1 VADEQIIVL
10 DDQDAVASESA
21 RRIVSALSA
30 AVAERGSAHLGLTG
44 GSSAVPLF
52 VALRSEP
59 NRSALD
65 WGKVHL
71 WWVDERFVPNDH
83 PESNAGAAYRLLLG
97 VPQHM
102 GQTGQGGNFND
113 VAEGEVAALPVDPAH
128 VHPVEVEESLSDD
141 EPVQLAAQRYERE
154 IRRFVPLG
162 HGGVPMFD
170 VLLTGIGPD
179 GHIFSLF
186 PGSPGLEP
194 DAPIVMA
201 IPAPQHVEPHIDR
214 VTLSARVL
222 PVAGLVLVMSTGE
235 GKAEM
240 LANVLGPEKDVAR
253 WPAQAARLPNAVW
266 LLDRAAAAQLPR
278 SGDQPIAQAS
288 ANQ

>member
-10 DDQDAVASESA
+10 DDQDAVASEAAS
-21 RRIVSALSA
+21 RIVGALSA
-30 AVAERGSAHLGLTG
+30 AVAERGAAHLGLTG
-44 GSSAVPLF
+44 GSSAIPLF

-59 NRSALD
+59 SRSALD
-65 WGKVHL
+65 WSKVHL
-71 WWVDERFVPNDH
+71 WWVDDRFVPNDH
-83 PESNAGAAYRLLLG
+83 PESNAGSAYRLLLG
-97 VPQHM
+97 VSQDPSEAM
-102 GQTGQGGNFND
+102 
-113 VAEGEVAALPVDPAH
+113 ALPVDPAH
-128 VHPVEVEESLSDD
+128 VHPVEVDESLSDD

-154 IRRFVPLG
+154 MNRFVPLG

-194 DAPIVMA
+194 DAPVVMA

-222 PVAGLVLVMSTGE
+222 PVAGLVLVMSTGA
-235 GKAEM
+235 GKAAM
-240 LANVLGPEKDVAR
+240 LANVLGPISDVAR
-253 WPAQAARLPNAVW
+253 WPAQAARLPNSVW
-266 LLDRAAAAQLPR
+266 LLDRAAAAQLDA
-278 SGDQPIAQAS
+278 GGQAS
-288 ANQ
+288 TNQ